1 MTILA
6 ELFNPSFFMLLAILL
21 LVASM
26 FVIYYESK
34 MREQNHTINSML
46 SLVSTLAED
55 MNNVKFGLNQL
66 AIRYSQSSAN
76 NVEEILETSKIIPNY
91 NLIEVSDDESDDEE
105 EDNDESDDEEDDDN
119 DADDESSHSSKSS
132 DSDESECNI
141 KVLKLNILNEADL
154 EECEMTL
161 TCDLDESATKDD
173 DKYVDKLDDEI
184 IQLELCNELPSS
196 NELKTI
202 DIDLGEEHVDYSK
215 IPIGKL
221 KKIAVEKGVT
231 TTENVSKLKKQDLI
245 TLLEVRL

>member
-66 AIRYSQSSAN
+66 SIRYSQPSAN
-76 NVEEILETSKIIPNY
+76 NFEEVLETSKIIPNY
-91 NLIEVSDDESDDEE
+91 NLIEVSDDESDEEDEEDEEDEDDEE
-105 EDNDESDDEEDDDN
+105 EDE
-119 DADDESSHSSKSS
+119 ESSHSSSS
-132 DSDESECNI
+132 DSDDFECNI

-154 EECEMTL
+154 DECEMTL

-173 DKYVDKLDDEI
+173 DKYLDELDGEMAMKLPLSD
-184 IQLELCNELPSS
+184 
-196 NELKTI
+196 ELKTI
-202 DIDLGEEHVDYSK
+202 AIDLGEEQVDYSK
-215 IPIGKL
+215 IPISKL
-221 KKIAVEKGVT
+221 KKIAVEKGI
-231 TTENVSKLKKQDLI
+231 ENVSKLKKQELI
-245 TLLEVRL
+245 ELLEVHL